1 MAGEKAENKERKEED
16 VISLRIESALNNVSR
31 RLRILEERY
40 SSLREQIRFTD
51 QSFLESKK
59 KLSAEIKSADAELEE
74 LNSQVIGM
82 KEKINNLLKEISLC
96 AKEEDLK
103 VIEKYIE
110 IWEPVQFVTR
120 KEALD
125 MISSRRKV

>member
-16 VISLRIESALNNVSR
+16 VISQRIESALNNVSR